1 MDSLEMSYKE
11 ELEKFNQ
18 LWDESFSQFEDK
30 SKREEDV
37 LNNRHSK
44 EMEELYA
51 YLEQKLPKQVK
62 YSKKYLDL
70 KNQEE
75 NLVKL
80 QRFKEASLL
89 KKQLDSM
96 DKFDTEKFNKDKYDK
111 IKSQS
116 VKTAN
121 KHMSEKAALRK
132 KIEIN
137 YEIMKKDRQAKLE
150 QLLLKYKNRKSE
162 LDNQQKQE
170 LLYIDNENLL
180 KKSKFMFIYK
190 NIKYKI

>member
-1 MDSLEMSYKE
+1 MT
-11 ELEKFNQ
+11 FPIV
-18 LWDESFSQFEDK
+18 SFTAVYRRLQSPRNVPVEFPI
-30 SKREEDV
+30 DV
-37 LNNRHSK
+37 DFTRI
-44 EMEELYA
+44 
-51 YLEQKLPKQVK
+51 
-62 YSKKYLDL
+62 
-70 KNQEE
+70 
-75 NLVKL
+75 
-80 QRFKEASLL
+80 ASAI
-89 KKQLDSM
+89 
-96 DKFDTEKFNKDKYDK
+96 YDK

-180 KKSKFMFIYK
+180 KKSK
-190 NIKYKI
+190 